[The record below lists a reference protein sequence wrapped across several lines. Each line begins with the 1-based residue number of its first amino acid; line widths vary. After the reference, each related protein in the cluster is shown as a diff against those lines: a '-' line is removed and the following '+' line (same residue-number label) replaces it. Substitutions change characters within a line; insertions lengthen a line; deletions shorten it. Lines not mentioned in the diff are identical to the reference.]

1 MTEQKLK
8 ERKAEIK
15 YGIDVL
21 EMDIEDLKDMIKYV
35 NKHIDSVDTETMGDF
50 QRHIDE
56 FVNNLRIV
64 RL

>member
-8 ERKAEIK
+8 ERKEEIK
-15 YGIDVL
+15 YGIDL
-21 EMDIEDLKDMIKYV
+21 LLMDIDDLQNMIDYV
-35 NKHIDSVDTETMGDF
+35 NDHIDSVDTETMEEF

-64 RL
+64 TL

>member
-8 ERKAEIK
+8 ERREEIK
-15 YGIDVL
+15 YGIGVL

-35 NKHIDSVDTETMGDF
+35 NKHIDSVDTETMEDF
-50 QRHIDE
+50 QRHVDE

>member
-8 ERKAEIK
+8 ERKEEIK
-15 YGIDVL
+15 YGIDLL
-21 EMDIEDLKDMIKYV
+21 EMDIEDIQNMIDYV
-35 NKHIDSVDTETMGDF
+35 NEHIDSVDTETMEDF
-50 QRHIDE
+50 QRHVDE